1 MTCSSSGMRMDN
13 KTALLVINPI
23 SGVSQPDII
32 RSRFERLFHEAGW
45 QTRIYQ
51 TTGDENLE
59 EVVRQLSTGEITMV
73 VASGGDG
80 TISEVG
86 SGLAYTGIPLGHFA
100 HRYLECA
107 FPQPGDPYLF

>member
-1 MTCSSSGMRMDN
+1 MRMDN
-13 KTALLVINPI
+13 KTALLVINPV

-32 RSRFERLFHEAGW
+32 RSRFERSFQEAGW
-45 QTRIYQ
+45 ETRVYQ

-59 EVVRQLSTGEITMV
+59 EVVREQAASEIGMV

-86 SGLAYTGIPLGHFA
+86 SGLAYSGIPLA
-100 HRYLECA
+100 
-107 FPQPGDPYLF
+107 PGMRSLTIWGSPSFLKMPCICC